1 MVGPGAACD
10 GEGAGSAGFES
21 LLGACC
27 FIILSHQDSARLGE
41 AKTTMVGRRAKKDK
55 FAHKPQSGLCASKWW
70 SPLMRKIHNHINR
83 RPFLGAR

>member
-41 AKTTMVGRRAKKDK
+41 AKTTMVGRRAKRISLRTNRK
-55 FAHKPQSGLCASKWW
+55 AACASKWW

>member
-27 FIILSHQDSARLGE
+27 FIILSHQDFCEAWGGQDNHGGE
-41 AKTTMVGRRAKKDK
+41 EGKKDK
-55 FAHKPQSGLCASKWW
+55 FAHKPQSGLCEQMVVAFDAKN
-70 SPLMRKIHNHINR
+70 P
-83 RPFLGAR
+83 